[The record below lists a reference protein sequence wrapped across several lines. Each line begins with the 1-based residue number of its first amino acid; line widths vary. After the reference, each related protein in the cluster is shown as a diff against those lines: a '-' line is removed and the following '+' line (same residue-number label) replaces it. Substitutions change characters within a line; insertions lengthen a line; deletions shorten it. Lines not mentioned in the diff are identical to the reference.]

1 MNFKIEE
8 FNNILEHLNLDLK
21 SLRSGRA
28 TPALVENIQINAYNI
43 RTPLKQLASIHTPE
57 PRLIVIEP
65 WDKSLLKEIEKGI
78 MEAQI
83 NLTPNNDGSVIR
95 IQVPPLTEESRR
107 DIIKI
112 LHQKLED
119 SRIAIRKL
127 REQIMKN
134 LKHQKDNG
142 EISEDDFFKFQK
154 QLQSQ
159 VDEYNEKINK
169 LGEQKQEEIMTV

>member
-1 MNFKIEE
+1 MNFKTEE

-134 LKHQKDNG
+134 LKNQKDNG

>member
-1 MNFKIEE
+1 MNFKTEE

-95 IQVPPLTEESRR
+95 IQVPTLTEESRR

-134 LKHQKDNG
+134 LKNQKDNG

-169 LGEQKQEEIMTV
+169 LGEQKEEEIMTV

>member
-1 MNFKIEE
+1 MNFKTEE

-78 MEAQI
+78 MEAQL

-95 IQVPPLTEESRR
+95 IQVPTLTEESRR

-112 LHQKLED
+112 LH
-119 SRIAIRKL
+119 
-127 REQIMKN
+127 
-134 LKHQKDNG
+134 
-142 EISEDDFFKFQK
+142 
-154 QLQSQ
+154 
-159 VDEYNEKINK
+159 
-169 LGEQKQEEIMTV
+169 

>member
-1 MNFKIEE
+1 MNFKSEE

-78 MEAQI
+78 MEARL

-119 SRIAIRKL
+119 SKIAVRKL
-127 REQIMKN
+127 REQIIKN
-134 LKHQKDNG
+134 LKNQKDNG

-169 LGEQKQEEIMTV
+169 LGKQKEEEIMTV

>member
-1 MNFKIEE
+1 MNFKTEE

-78 MEAQI
+78 MEAQL

-95 IQVPPLTEESRR
+95 IQVPTLTEESRR

-134 LKHQKDNG
+134 LKNQKDNG

-169 LGEQKQEEIMTV
+169 LGEQKEEEIMTV